1 MSPIPTQPYTDN
13 PEIARIAAERKANFV
28 EQSTIESQMHSLSAR
43 LRDLREAERDL
54 TIRLINAHFTSATLH
69 TCTT

>member
-1 MSPIPTQPYTDN
+1 MHPSNITPSPT
-13 PEIARIAAERKANFV
+13 EIERIASEREINRAQ
-28 EQSTIESQMHSLSAR
+28 QSDIESQMHSLSAR

-54 TIRLINAHFTSATLH
+54 TIRLINAHFRSATLH